1 MKATTAQQIRITSV
15 RKWGNGH
22 GVLLPKAFV
31 DTLDLA
37 HAEVQTILRGTSIIL
52 TKKSPQ
58 KRLTLKDLVR
68 GVSRRDKHEIVDFG
82 APQGREIWECVTYLM
97 RAISCG

>member
-1 MKATTAQQIRITSV
+1 MKTITTAQVRTISV

-37 HAEVQTILRGTSIIL
+37 HAEVQTVLRGSSIVL

-58 KRLTLKDLVR
+58 KKRLTLKALVR
-68 GVSRRDKHEIVDFG
+68 GVSRRDKHELADFG
-82 APQGREIWECVTYLM
+82 APRGREIW
-97 RAISCG
+97 

>member
-1 MKATTAQQIRITSV
+1 MKTTTHVRTTTV

-37 HAEVQTILRGTSIIL
+37 HAEVQTVLRGSSIVL
-52 TKKSPQ
+52 TKKSSRKP
-58 KRLTLKDLVR
+58 LTLKDLVR
-68 GVSRRDKHEIVDFG
+68 GISRRDRHELVDFG
-82 APQGREIWECVTYLM
+82 PPQGREIW
-97 RAISCG
+97 

>member
-1 MKATTAQQIRITSV
+1 MKTAAQIRTTSV

-37 HAEVQTILRGTSIIL
+37 HAEVETVLQGSSIVL
-52 TKKSPQ
+52 TKKTS
-58 KRLTLKDLVR
+58 KKKMTLKDMVR
-68 GVSRRDKHEIVDFG
+68 GMNSADPHELVDW
-82 APQGREIWECVTYLM
+82 GRPMGKEIW
-97 RAISCG
+97 

>member
-1 MKATTAQQIRITSV
+1 M

-22 GVLLPKAFV
+22 GVLLPKSFV

-37 HAEVQTILRGTSIIL
+37 HAEVRTVLRGSSIVL
-52 TKKSPQ
+52 TKTSPR

-68 GVSRRDKHEIVDFG
+68 GVSRRDKHALVDFG
-82 APQGREIWECVTYLM
+82 PPQGREIW
-97 RAISCG
+97 

>member
-1 MKATTAQQIRITSV
+1 MKATTAQQIRTTSV

-37 HAEVQTILRGTSIIL
+37 HAEVQTILRGSSIVL
-52 TKKSPQ
+52 TKTSVP
-58 KRLTLKDLVR
+58 KRKKLTIKDMVR
-68 GVSRRDKHEIVDFG
+68 GMRKNDRHTLIDFG
-82 APQGREIWECVTYLM
+82 APRGKEIW
-97 RAISCG
+97 